1 MMKQQVGGIFNC
13 YSFFIDYQ
21 SYLGH

>member
-1 MMKQQVGGIFNC
+1 MMKQQVGGIFTC
-13 YSFFIDYQ
+13 YSLFIDYQ